1 MRKRV
6 SDSAWA
12 AAVFGRVVVSNRV
25 LTVDCLGD
33 LPSYENGFLSL
44 GHFRVA
50 GLCWN
55 DVGSREIQD
64 WYMYMGVEFFV
75 PVTTVRHFRGPH
87 WMLM

>member
-50 GLCWN
+50 GLC
-55 DVGSREIQD
+55 
-64 WYMYMGVEFFV
+64 
-75 PVTTVRHFRGPH
+75 
-87 WMLM
+87 